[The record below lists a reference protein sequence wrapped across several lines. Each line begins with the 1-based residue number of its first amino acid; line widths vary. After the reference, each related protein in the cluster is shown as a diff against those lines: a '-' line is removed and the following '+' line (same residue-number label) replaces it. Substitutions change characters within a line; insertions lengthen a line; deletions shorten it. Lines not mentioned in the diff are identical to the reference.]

1 MVITNSKMS
10 QSKVSVNT
18 LKKTLSSGMSLINN
32 LFNFFRL
39 GGERGWS
46 GGGAYSRLG
55 AYSNKYGISFPKVR
69 AAENQTAVNKHKP
82 HCSREN

>member
-18 LKKTLSSGMSLINN
+18 LKKTLSSGMSLITN

-46 GGGAYSRLG
+46 VGGRLFEVG
-55 AYSNKYGISFPKVR
+55 RLF
-69 AAENQTAVNKHKP
+69 E
-82 HCSREN
+82 

>member
-18 LKKTLSSGMSLINN
+18 LKKTLSSGMSLITN

-46 GGGAYSRLG
+46 GGGRL
-55 AYSNKYGISFPKVR
+55 F
-69 AAENQTAVNKHKP
+69 E
-82 HCSREN
+82 